1 MQLAILTEPCA
12 LQLDIGL
19 APCRTTT
26 VRWRPQPDHDR
37 VADAIDGDLRS
48 LP

>member
-19 APCRTTT
+19 SPCRRMR
-26 VRWRPQPDHDR
+26 VRWRQQPDHDR